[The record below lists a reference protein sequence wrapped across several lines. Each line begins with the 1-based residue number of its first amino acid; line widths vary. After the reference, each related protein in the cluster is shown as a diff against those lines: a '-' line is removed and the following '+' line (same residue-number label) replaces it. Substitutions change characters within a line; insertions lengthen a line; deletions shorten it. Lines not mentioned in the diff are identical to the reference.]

1 MEKRGDVLADSSH
14 ARVEISENTGR
25 LWFTMLSPYS
35 QIMRRLILV
44 FLLLLPF
51 WGRAQ
56 EDKPRNWSFN
66 GYVKNMQTLLFFN
79 DAFPDFKQGA
89 LVDTFLQDNL
99 IHHRLNFRWQV
110 KDELRLY
117 ADLRT
122 RVFYGDLV
130 RATPDYGAAIDDVN
144 NDYFD
149 LSTVLL
155 DEEAWVV
162 HTMIDRLY
170 LEYFKGDWEVRLG
183 RQRINWG
190 ISTVWNPND
199 IFNAFAFTDFDYE
212 ERPGSD
218 ALRVKYY
225 TGFASSLELAVQ
237 AFDRWDEATI
247 AGLWKFNKGTYD
259 FQVLAGYTQQDLALG
274 GGWAGNLDDAGLKG
288 EFTYFLPL
296 NDSRQESFAAT
307 VGVDYSFS
315 NSLYLNTGYLYNSR
329 GSTNASVANLF
340 NFELSARNLYP
351 YRHGIFAQVSYPFT
365 PLLNGGAA
373 FIYSPVEVHALF
385 VNPTL
390 TLSVADNWGLDL
402 VGQLIFDKEE
412 KGYTSPIQAFFLRL
426 KFSY

>member
-1 MEKRGDVLADSSH
+1 MRKRWAITAVLLAFALLGH
-14 ARVEISENTGR
+14 
-25 LWFTMLSPYS
+25 S
-35 QIMRRLILV
+35 Q
-44 FLLLLPF
+44 
-51 WGRAQ
+51 
-56 EDKPRNWSFN
+56 DKSKNWSLS

-79 DAFPDFKQGA
+79 DAYPDLQQGM

-99 IHHRLNFRWQV
+99 IHNRLNFHWLLN
-110 KDELRLY
+110 DELKLR

-130 RATPDYGAAIDDVN
+130 RATPGYGKSIDNVN

-149 LSTVLL
+149 LSLILL
-155 DEEAWVV
+155 NENAWVV

-170 LEYFKGDWEVRLG
+170 LEYFKGNWEVRLG

-199 IFNAFAFTDFDYE
+199 IFNAFSFTDFDYE

-225 TGFASSLELAVQ
+225 TGFASSVELAVRM
-237 AFDRWDEATI
+237 FDNFDEATI
-247 AGLWKFNKGTYD
+247 AGMWKFNTGSYD
-259 FQVLAGYTQQDLALG
+259 IQVLGGYDRQNLVIG

-288 EFTYFLPL
+288 ELTYFLPL
-296 NDSRQESFAAT
+296 EKEKNDAFAAT
-307 VGVDYSFS
+307 VGIDYSFS
-315 NSLYLNTGYLYNSR
+315 NSLYINTGYLFNSV
-329 GSTNASVANLF
+329 GSTTAGVSNLF
-340 NFELSARNLYP
+340 EFELSARNLYP
-351 YRHGIFAQVSYPFT
+351 YRHAVFAQVSYPFT

-385 VNPTL
+385 ANPTL
-390 TLSVADNWGLDL
+390 TLSVAENWDLDF
-402 VGQLIFDKEE
+402 VGQVVFDKEQG
-412 KGYTSPIQAFFLRL
+412 KGFVSPLQAFFLRL